1 MKSRDDELI
10 VRKYQRH
17 DLVLPVSISIAPEHQ
32 TVVRFSPTVCVRDGW
47 VPATLTDFSPGGL
60 GFMVDLYLPR
70 RCLLR
75 IRVTGLD
82 ESDDES
88 VLDLKTRVQRIRMTD
103 RRPAFLVGTSYEDL
117 SDMQLTAVE
126 ALSKQLDSQDS
137 T

>member
-1 MKSRDDELI
+1 
-10 VRKYQRH
+10 
-17 DLVLPVSISIAPEHQ
+17 
-32 TVVRFSPTVCVRDGW
+32 
-47 VPATLTDFSPGGL
+47 
-60 GFMVDLYLPR
+60 MVDLYLPR

-117 SDMQLTAVE
+117 TDMQLTAVE
-126 ALSKQLDSQDS
+126 ALSNQLDSQD
-137 T
+137 TA